1 VERREEIGQAEQII
15 VFSYIIRRMLAT
27 IPVMGVVAIFVFSL
41 LYLSPGD
48 PAVIIAGD
56 TATLDDIARIR
67 EKLGLDQPFYVQF
80 GTWVWNLMH
89 GDLGISIFTNLP
101 VMTLIKQRIEPTV
114 ALTVS
119 TLLVTIPIAIPLG
132 VIAAW
137 KAGTWIDRVVMVFA
151 VAGFSIPGFVLAYIL
166 IFTFSIGLDLLPVQ
180 GYTSIKDGFGAFASH
195 MVLPSLTLGLF
206 YAALVARITRASMLD
221 VLSQDYV
228 RTAQAKGLSNRE
240 VLIGHALKNAAV
252 PIATIIGIGIA
263 LLISGVVI
271 TETVFAIPG
280 IGRLVVD
287 AILRRDYPIIQG
299 VILMF
304 SAWYVLV
311 NLAVDISYTLF
322 DPRIRY

>member
-1 VERREEIGQAEQII
+1 
-15 VFSYIIRRMLAT
+15 VFAYIIRRMLAT

-67 EKLGLDQPFYVQF
+67 QKLGLDQPFYVQF
-80 GTWVWNLMH
+80 GTWVWNLLH
-89 GDLGISIFTNLP
+89 GDLCISIFTNLP

-114 ALTVS
+114 ALTIS
-119 TLLVTIPIAIPLG
+119 TLLVTIPVAIPLC

-180 GYTSIKDGFGAFASH
+180 GYTSIRDGFGAFASH

-252 PIATIIGIGIA
+252 PIATIIGIGVA

-299 VILMF
+299 VVLMF

>member
-1 VERREEIGQAEQII
+1 M
-15 VFSYIIRRMLAT
+15 FSYIIRRMLAT

-56 TATLDDIARIR
+56 TATLEDIARIR

-80 GTWVWNLMH
+80 GTWMWNLLH

-114 ALTVS
+114 ALTIC
-119 TLLVTIPIAIPLG
+119 TLIVTIPVAIPLG

-166 IFTFSIGLDLLPVQ
+166 IFTFSIGLDWLPVQ
-180 GYTSIKDGFGAFASH
+180 GYTSIKDGFGPFLSH
-195 MVLPSLTLGLF
+195 MVLPSVTLGLF

-299 VILMF
+299 VVLMF

>member
-1 VERREEIGQAEQII
+1 M
-15 VFSYIIRRMLAT
+15 FSYIIRRMLAT

-67 EKLGLDQPFYVQF
+67 QKLGLDQPFYVQF
-80 GTWVWNLMH
+80 GTWVWNLLH

-114 ALTVS
+114 ALTIC

-132 VIAAW
+132 VVAAW

-195 MVLPSLTLGLF
+195 MVLPSITLGLF

-252 PIATIIGIGIA
+252 PIATIIGIGVA

>member
-1 VERREEIGQAEQII
+1 
-15 VFSYIIRRMLAT
+15 VFSYIVRRMLAT

-56 TATLDDIARIR
+56 TATLEDIARIR
-67 EKLGLDQPFYVQF
+67 EKLGLDQSFYVQF
-80 GTWVWNLMH
+80 GRWVWNLLH

-114 ALTVS
+114 ALTIC
-119 TLLVTIPIAIPLG
+119 TLVVTIPVAIPLG

-166 IFTFSIGLDLLPVQ
+166 IFTFSIGLDWLPVQ
-180 GYTSIKDGFGAFASH
+180 GYTSIRDGFGPFLSH
-195 MVLPSLTLGLF
+195 MVLPSVTLGLF

>member
-1 VERREEIGQAEQII
+1 M
-15 VFSYIIRRMLAT
+15 FSYIVRRMLAT
-27 IPVMGVVAIFVFSL
+27 IPVMGVVALFVFSL
-41 LYLSPGD
+41 LYLAPGD
-48 PAVIIAGD
+48 PASIIAGD
-56 TATLDDIARIR
+56 TATLDDIMRIR
-67 EKLGLDQPFYVQF
+67 QKLGLDQPFYIQF
-80 GTWVWNLMH
+80 GTWAWNLLH

-101 VMTLIKQRIEPTV
+101 VWTLIKQRIEPTV
-114 ALTVS
+114 ALTIS
-119 TLLVTIPIAIPLG
+119 TLLITIPIAIPLG
-132 VIAAW
+132 VVAAW
-137 KAGTWIDRVVMVFA
+137 KAGTWIDRSVMIFA
-151 VAGFSIPGFVLAYIL
+151 VAGFSIPTFVLAYIL
-166 IFTFSIGLDLLPVQ
+166 ILTFSIGLDVLPVQ
-180 GYTSIKDGFGAFASH
+180 GYVSFRDGFGPFISH
-195 MVLPSLTLGLF
+195 LVLPSVTLGLF

-280 IGRLVVD
+280 VGRLVVD

-304 SAWYVLV
+304 SAWYVLI

>member
-1 VERREEIGQAEQII
+1 

-67 EKLGLDQPFYVQF
+67 EKLGLDQSFYVQF
-80 GTWVWNLMH
+80 GRWVWNLLH

-114 ALTVS
+114 ALTIC
-119 TLLVTIPIAIPLG
+119 TLIVTIPIAIPLG
-132 VIAAW
+132 VVAAW

-166 IFTFSIGLDLLPVQ
+166 IFTFSIGLDWLPVQ
-180 GYTSIKDGFGAFASH
+180 GYTSIKDGFGPFLSH
-195 MVLPSLTLGLF
+195 MVLPSVTLGLF

-228 RTAQAKGLSNRE
+228 RTAQAKGLSNHE

>member
-1 VERREEIGQAEQII
+1 
-15 VFSYIIRRMLAT
+15 MLAT

-67 EKLGLDQPFYVQF
+67 QKLGLDQPFYVQF
-80 GTWVWNLMH
+80 GTWVWNLLH

-114 ALTVS
+114 ALTIS

-180 GYTSIKDGFGAFASH
+180 GYTSIRDGFGAFASH

-228 RTAQAKGLSNRE
+228 RTAQAKGLANRQ

-252 PIATIIGIGIA
+252 PIATI
-263 LLISGVVI
+263 
-271 TETVFAIPG
+271 TG
-280 IGRLVVD
+280 IGRLTVD

-299 VILMF
+299 VILLF
-304 SAWYVLV
+304 SASYVLV
-311 NLAVDISYTLF
+311 NLAVDISYTFL

>member
-1 VERREEIGQAEQII
+1 ML
-15 VFSYIIRRMLAT
+15 SYIVRRMLAI

-80 GTWVWNLMH
+80 GTWAWNLMH

-114 ALTVS
+114 ALTIC

-195 MVLPSLTLGLF
+195 MVLPSITLGLF

-240 VLIGHALKNAAV
+240 VLVGHALKNAAV

>member
-1 VERREEIGQAEQII
+1 MFAYIVRRI
-15 VFSYIIRRMLAT
+15 LAT

-67 EKLGLDQPFYVQF
+67 QKLGLDQPFYVQF
-80 GTWVWNLMH
+80 GTWVWNLLH

-114 ALTVS
+114 ALTIS

-195 MVLPSLTLGLF
+195 MVLPSVTLGLF

-221 VLSQDYV
+221 VLGQDYV

-252 PIATIIGIGIA
+252 PIATIIGIGVA
-263 LLISGVVI
+263 LLISHRP
-271 TETVFAIPG
+271 ARRRRHPAPRLSHHPG
-280 IGRLVVD
+280 RHPDVLGLVRAGQSGRRYQLHAV
-287 AILRRDYPIIQG
+287 R
-299 VILMF
+299 
-304 SAWYVLV
+304 SANPL
-311 NLAVDISYTLF
+311 LT
-322 DPRIRY
+322 

>member
-1 VERREEIGQAEQII
+1 M
-15 VFSYIIRRMLAT
+15 FSYIIRRMLAT

-67 EKLGLDQPFYVQF
+67 QKLGLDQPFYVQF
-80 GTWVWNLMH
+80 GTWVWNLLH

-114 ALTVS
+114 ALTIS

-180 GYTSIKDGFGAFASH
+180 GYTSIRDGFGAFASH
-195 MVLPSLTLGLF
+195 MVLPSITLGLF

-252 PIATIIGIGIA
+252 PIATIIGIGVA

>member
-1 VERREEIGQAEQII
+1 VL
-15 VFSYIIRRMLAT
+15 SYIVRRMLAT

-56 TATLDDIARIR
+56 TATLEDIARIR

-80 GTWVWNLMH
+80 GTWVWNLLH

-119 TLLVTIPIAIPLG
+119 TLLVTIPVAIPLG

-180 GYTSIKDGFGAFASH
+180 SYSSIKDGFGSFASH

-228 RTAQAKGLSNRE
+228 RTAQAKGLANHE

-252 PIATIIGIGIA
+252 PIATIIGIGVA

-280 IGRLVVD
+280 VGRLVVD

-299 VILMF
+299 VVLMF

>member
-1 VERREEIGQAEQII
+1 

-80 GTWVWNLMH
+80 GTWVWNLLH

-114 ALTVS
+114 ALTIS

-180 GYTSIKDGFGAFASH
+180 GYTSIRDGFGAFASH

>member
-1 VERREEIGQAEQII
+1 
-15 VFSYIIRRMLAT
+15 MLAT

-67 EKLGLDQPFYVQF
+67 QKLGLDQPFYVQF
-80 GTWVWNLMH
+80 GTWVWNLLH

-114 ALTVS
+114 ALTIS

-132 VIAAW
+132 VVAAW
-137 KAGTWIDRVVMVFA
+137 KAGTWIDRLVMVFA

-180 GYTSIKDGFGAFASH
+180 GYTSIRDGFGAFASH

-228 RTAQAKGLSNRE
+228 RTAQAKGLSNRD

-299 VILMF
+299 VVLMF

>member
-1 VERREEIGQAEQII
+1 
-15 VFSYIIRRMLAT
+15 MLAI

-67 EKLGLDQPFYVQF
+67 QKLGLDQPFYVQF
-80 GTWVWNLMH
+80 GTWAWNLMH

-114 ALTVS
+114 ALTIC

-166 IFTFSIGLDLLPVQ
+166 IFTFSIGLDWLPVQ
-180 GYTSIKDGFGAFASH
+180 GYVSIRDGFGAFASH
-195 MVLPSLTLGLF
+195 MVLPSITLGLF

-240 VLIGHALKNAAV
+240 VLVGHALKNAAV